1 MLDLNFIRQFPE
13 DAKAGLSRR
22 GKAYADQID
31 LLLQVD
37 ESFRKASTGLQSL
50 QADRN
55 RLSGQIGELMR
66 AGDKDKAE
74 GLKAEV
80 VHLRTRMEELDLH
93 MQDYKRQRDA
103 ILHKLPNIPM
113 TSVPDGVD
121 ETGNVEHRRGGEKP
135 VFDFTPKEHFE
146 LGEAMGEMDFETA
159 GRMSGSR
166 FVILSGEIARL
177 ERALG
182 QFMLDQHIDWHGYTE
197 VAPPA
202 MVRQE
207 AMFGTGQLPKFA
219 EDLFRVDGG
228 HYLIP
233 TAEVSLTN
241 IVADQIIDEPFPLRR
256 FTALTPCFR
265 AEAGSA
271 GRDTRGMLRQH
282 QFNKVELVSITGK
295 PLVAEEDGSFIE
307 EHDRMLGCAE
317 SIMRN
322 LGLHYRVMTLC
333 VGDTGF
339 SARKTYDIEVWL
351 PGQDTYREIASVS
364 YCGDF
369 QARRMN
375 ARHRTRD
382 GEVHFLHTFNGSGVA
397 VGRALIAVMENFQNA
412 DGSITVPKVLN
423 RYMGGLDGDTL
434 ILGGKAERTCD

>member
-1 MLDLNFIRQFPE
+1 MLDLNFIRQFPD

-31 LLLQVD
+31 LLLQID
-37 ESFRKASTGLQSL
+37 ESYRKAATSLQSL
-50 QADRN
+50 RADRN
-55 RLSGQIGELMR
+55 LLSGQIGELMR
-66 AGDKDKAE
+66 AGDKTKAE
-74 GLKAEV
+74 PLKVEV
-80 VHLRTRMEELDLH
+80 LQLRTRMEELDLH
-93 MQDYKRQRDA
+93 MQDYQRQRDA
-103 ILHKLPNIPM
+103 ILHKLPNIPLNA
-113 TSVPDGVD
+113 VPDGVD
-121 ETGNVEHRRGGEKP
+121 ENGNVEHRRGGEKP
-135 VFDFTPKEHFE
+135 NFDFKPKEHWE
-146 LGEAMGEMDFETA
+146 LGEAIGEMDFEA
-159 GRMSGSR
+159 AARMSGSR

-182 QFMLDQHIDWHGYTE
+182 QFMIDQHIDWHGYTE

-202 MVRQE
+202 LVRQE

-241 IVADQIIDEPFPLRR
+241 IVADQIIDEPHPLRR
-256 FTALTPCFR
+256 FTALTPCYR

-282 QFNKVELVSITGK
+282 QFNKVELVSITGT
-295 PLVAEEDGSFIE
+295 PMVADANGEFIE

-317 SIMRN
+317 SIMQK

-375 ARHRTRD
+375 ARYRNRD
-382 GEVHFLHTFNGSGVA
+382 GNVQFLHTYNGSGVA
-397 VGRALIAVMENFQNA
+397 VGRALIAVMENYQQA
-412 DGSITVPKVLN
+412 DGRIFVPQVLN
-423 RYMGGLDGDTL
+423 RYMGGDTDEEMY
-434 ILGGKAERTCD
+434 IGTSTSD

>member
-31 LLLQVD
+31 LVLEID
-37 ESFRKASTGLQSL
+37 GRFRKASTELQTV
-50 QADRN
+50 QAERN
-55 RLSGQIGELMR
+55 RLSDEIGALMR
-66 AGDKDKAE
+66 AGEKTKAAP
-74 GLKAEV
+74 LKEDV
-80 VHLRTRMEELDLH
+80 FRLRTRMENLDLD
-93 MQDYKRQRDA
+93 MQDHKRQRDA

-113 TSVPDGVD
+113 NAVPDGAD

-135 VFDFTPKEHFE
+135 VFDFKPKEHFE

-202 MVRQE
+202 LVRQE

-282 QFNKVELVSITGK
+282 QFNKVELVSITGQ
-295 PLVAEEDGSFIE
+295 PLVADADGEFIE

-317 SIMRN
+317 SIMTK

-339 SARKTYDIEVWL
+339 SSRKTYDIEVWL

-375 ARHRTRD
+375 ARYRTRD

-397 VGRALIAVMENFQNA
+397 VGRALIAVMENYQQA
-412 DGSITVPKVLN
+412 DGSILVPPVLN
-423 RYMGGLDGDTL
+423 HYMGGERGERLY
-434 ILGGKAERTCD
+434 LGGKAERTCD

>member
-1 MLDLNFIRQFPE
+1 MLDITFIRQFP
-13 DAKAGLSRR
+13 DLAKAGLARR
-22 GKAYADQID
+22 GQQYIEQVD
-31 LLLQVD
+31 LLLQLD
-37 ESFRKASTGLQSL
+37 SEYRGISTAIQQL
-50 QADRN
+50 QAYRN
-55 RLSGQIGELMR
+55 TLSARVGELMR
-66 AGDKDKAE
+66 TGDTTKADE
-74 GLKAEV
+74 IKAEV
-80 VHLRTRMEELDLH
+80 GTIKDRMTALHEELTT
-93 MQDYKRQRDA
+93 YKDQRDA

-113 TSVPDGVD
+113 NAVPDGVD
-121 ETGNVEHRRGGEKP
+121 ETGNVENHQDGVKP
-135 VFDFTPKEHFE
+135 TFDFQPKEHFE

-159 GRMSGSR
+159 AKMSGSR
-166 FVILSGEIARL
+166 FVILSGELARL

-182 QFMLDQHIDWHGYTE
+182 QFMLDHHIDWHGYSE
-197 VAPPA
+197 VAPPSL
-202 MVRQE
+202 VRQE

-219 EDLFRVDGG
+219 EDLFRVDSG

-241 IVADQIIDEPFPLRR
+241 IVADQIIDEPHPLRR

-271 GRDTRGMLRQH
+271 GRDTRGMMRQH
-282 QFNKVELVSITGK
+282 QFNKVELVSITSI
-295 PLVAEEDGSFIE
+295 PLIADADGDFIE

-317 SIMRN
+317 NILKS

-351 PGQDTYREIASVS
+351 PGQDAYREIASVS

-375 ARHRTRD
+375 ARYRD
-382 GEVHFLHTFNGSGVA
+382 SSGDVQFLHTFNGSGVA

-423 RYMGGLDGDTL
+423 QYMGGLPEDTL
-434 ILGGKAERTCD
+434 IIGGVAERTSD